1 MSDSTQLDK
10 ETNLMNGKCPK
21 PGSMRY
27 QLKRLAVA
35 KYRGLWHEK
44 RDELQTQLEALE
56 AMGDTNMSRQQQQEK
71 QQIQQDLL
79 NMSTVFIDMRAS
91 RDSAADAESLPGD
104 DEQNYTLT
112 LYCPCEPETE
122 PELEPYRFQP
132 FDVSALQT
140 TVRLA
145 EMTLRATLSDQ
156 EGLSGTQ
163 WLNKLTAMT
172 SLGLLCNSGIVLNPC
187 NGDGTGGRPASCHTP
202 FFRIHVKSSTENGR
216 TATPDVSL
224 FAKRLLP
231 DWDTHVPATDVLS
244 AEQMQEAI
252 AACRGK
258 ALLYNDT
265 RPEHHGHFID
275 LQLARPNDE
284 GLPGLMLLFTDPE
297 GDRASLRSK
306 VISYALPRR
315 ADQVGNSRPSTE
327 RWSGVEDT

>member
-10 ETNLMNGKCPK
+10 ETNFMNGKCPK

-44 RDELQTQLEALE
+44 RDELQTQLEALK
-56 AMGDTNMSRQQQQEK
+56 AMGDSNMSRQQQQEK
-71 QQIQQDLL
+71 QQIQQDLS
-79 NMSTVFIDMRAS
+79 NMSAVFIDMRAS

-104 DEQNYTLT
+104 DEQNYILT
-112 LYCPCEPETE
+112 LYCPCEPETD

-140 TVRLA
+140 AVRLA
-145 EMTLRATLSDQ
+145 EMTLRATLSNQ

-172 SLGLLCNSGIVLNPC
+172 SLGLLCKSGIVLTPC
-187 NGDGTGGRPASCHTP
+187 SGNGNGENGRPASCHTP

-244 AEQMQEAI
+244 AEQMQ
-252 AACRGK
+252 RGDCCMQGQG
-258 ALLYNDT
+258 AT
-265 RPEHHGHFID
+265 
-275 LQLARPNDE
+275 LQ
-284 GLPGLMLLFTDPE
+284 
-297 GDRASLRSK
+297 
-306 VISYALPRR
+306 
-315 ADQVGNSRPSTE
+315 
-327 RWSGVEDT
+327 

>member
-1 MSDSTQLDK
+1 MVDRGMS
-10 ETNLMNGKCPK
+10 P
-21 PGSMRY
+21 
-27 QLKRLAVA
+27 
-35 KYRGLWHEK
+35 
-44 RDELQTQLEALE
+44 
-56 AMGDTNMSRQQQQEK
+56 QQQQEK
-71 QQIQQDLL
+71 QQLQQDLS
-79 NMSTVFIDMRAS
+79 NMSAMFIDMRPS
-91 RDSAADAESLPGD
+91 RDSAAAAESLPGD

-112 LYCPCEPETE
+112 LYCPCEPETD
-122 PELEPYRFQP
+122 PELEPYRFKP

-145 EMTLRATLSDQ
+145 EMTLRATLSNQ

-172 SLGLLCNSGIVLNPC
+172 SLGLLCKSGIVLTPC
-187 NGDGTGGRPASCHTP
+187 DGNGTGGRPASCHTP

-231 DWDTHVPATDVLS
+231 DWYTYVPATDELS

-265 RPEHHGHFID
+265 RREHHGHFID
-275 LQLARPNDE
+275 MQLARPNDE
-284 GLPGLMLLFTDPE
+284 GLPGLMLLFTDPQ
-297 GDRASLRSK
+297 GDRASLHSK

-315 ADQVGNSRPSTE
+315 VDEVGNSRPSSE
-327 RWSGVEDT
+327 RRSAVEDA